1 MYETTP
7 LKDLQAELGETAETG
22 LSENEAK
29 TRLEKYGRNTLAK
42 TKRKSVFMHILCSFK
57 DVTIIILC
65 VAMALSLYIALTTHP
80 DNLTEPIVI
89 AFIIVLNIFLSVR
102 EQVKAEKSVESLK
115 KYNIQKCTVIRAGKT
130 DKIDA
135 ELLVPGDI
143 ITLSTGDRVPADARI
158 LEETGLCCDESLLTG
173 ESEPATKDISFM
185 PEEDTAAGV
194 CSSAASP
201 IKKMPPMT
209 TRAATSAR
217 RRSRMT
223 LGKIILPASLFVCS
237 AKNIQMQTGL
247 LLIYCRESAIITAG
261 QDKKNLPLKKQRHP
275 PRSIGECRLFFI
287 NVRLIEEDILHP
299 AVENPA

>member
-102 EQVKAEKSVESLK
+102 EQVKAEK
-115 KYNIQKCTVIRAGKT
+115 
-130 DKIDA
+130 
-135 ELLVPGDI
+135 
-143 ITLSTGDRVPADARI
+143 
-158 LEETGLCCDESLLTG
+158 LTG
-173 ESEPATKDISFM
+173 VSDAWVRGILQDYAAAFGLDTKKLLSSVYYRLT
-185 PEEDTAAGV
+185 PDT
-194 CSSAASP
+194 
-201 IKKMPPMT
+201 
-209 TRAATSAR
+209 
-217 RRSRMT
+217 
-223 LGKIILPASLFVCS
+223 
-237 AKNIQMQTGL
+237 
-247 LLIYCRESAIITAG
+247 
-261 QDKKNLPLKKQRHP
+261 
-275 PRSIGECRLFFI
+275 
-287 NVRLIEEDILHP
+287 
-299 AVENPA
+299 ENPYHRMYTNN

>member
-135 ELLVPGDI
+135 ELLVPGLRA
-143 ITLSTGDRVPADARI
+143 TAFPPTPAFWKRRDFAVTNRSSPARANRPQRTFHSCPKRI
-158 LEETGLCCDESLLTG
+158 LPPQTASIWCFQARLSSLVNA
-173 ESEPATKDISFM
+173 EP
-185 PEEDTAAGV
+185 
-194 CSSAASP
+194 
-201 IKKMPPMT
+201 
-209 TRAATSAR
+209 
-217 RRSRMT
+217 
-223 LGKIILPASLFVCS
+223 L
-237 AKNIQMQTGL
+237 
-247 LLIYCRESAIITAG
+247 
-261 QDKKNLPLKKQRHP
+261 
-275 PRSIGECRLFFI
+275 
-287 NVRLIEEDILHP
+287 
-299 AVENPA
+299 

>member
-185 PEEDTAAGV
+185 PEEDTAAADSKHMV
-194 CSSAASP
+194 
-201 IKKMPPMT
+201 
-209 TRAATSAR
+209 
-217 RRSRMT
+217 
-223 LGKIILPASLFVCS
+223 F
-237 AKNIQMQTGL
+237 
-247 LLIYCRESAIITAG
+247 
-261 QDKKNLPLKKQRHP
+261 
-275 PRSIGECRLFFI
+275 
-287 NVRLIEEDILHP
+287 
-299 AVENPA
+299 